1 MRKLLIIVA
10 SFLFLLSCTDSSD
23 SKNNNRKQ
31 NNVSEENKNVDT
43 LSVTENQNGETEEPK
58 VLDLGELMK
67 EAQVYNPTNDED
79 YSDFEKTSTGLLYK
93 FHRQGNEGELLTE
106 NDAVE
111 VEMNYYLNKR
121 LLFTTSSYPKNF
133 KIPIEESKFDGDFY
147 EGLKMMRVGDSASF
161 VVPAAQTFSLMMKQT
176 PPQPL
181 RDGDVIRFDIGILSK
196 ENRVDFNKRV
206 YERMKSLSEE
216 SRNEFMVYV
225 HDNNITQQPLAS
237 GLIVIPILDGYGEPA
252 RTGDV
257 VTVHYTATQL
267 DGTVYKSTRTNN
279 TPVVWT
285 VGDLETDIP
294 RGIDEALLRMRE
306 GSVMRF
312 LVPSH
317 LAFGQVS
324 FDGLPPFANL
334 IYEIEMID
342 IDRKTK

>member
-121 LLFTTSSYPKNF
+121 LLFTTSSYPNNF

-206 YERMKSLSEE
+206 YS
-216 SRNEFMVYV
+216 
-225 HDNNITQQPLAS
+225 
-237 GLIVIPILDGYGEPA
+237 VIC
-252 RTGDV
+252 
-257 VTVHYTATQL
+257 H
-267 DGTVYKSTRTNN
+267 
-279 TPVVWT
+279 
-285 VGDLETDIP
+285 IP
-294 RGIDEALLRMRE
+294 Q
-306 GSVMRF
+306 RF
-312 LVPSH
+312 LEH
-317 LAFGQVS
+317 YA
-324 FDGLPPFANL
+324 
-334 IYEIEMID
+334 
-342 IDRKTK
+342 